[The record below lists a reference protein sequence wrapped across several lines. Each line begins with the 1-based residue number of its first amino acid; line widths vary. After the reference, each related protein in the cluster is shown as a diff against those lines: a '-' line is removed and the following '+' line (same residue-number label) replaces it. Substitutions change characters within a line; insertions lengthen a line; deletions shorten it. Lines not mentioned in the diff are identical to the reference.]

1 MSSESTAGPGGDPGA
16 ADDVGG
22 VVVFTGTTPFEAQ
35 IVAELLR
42 AEGIPLVTTP
52 DRHLT
57 GVEFNAARQA
67 MGLEGT
73 DVRVPP
79 SWADR
84 ARALIAAAKRRS
96 DAEDDAS

>member
-16 ADDVGG
+16 ADDPRG

-35 IVAELLR
+35 VVAEMLR

-52 DRHLT
+52 DRHLI

-73 DVRVPP
+73 EVRVPP
-79 SWADR
+79 SWAKR
-84 ARALIAAAKRRS
+84 ARLLIDAAKRR
-96 DAEDDAS
+96 AEAEGDAS